1 LHISRAC
8 WIGQW
13 LLPPHCAVQLQ
24 KMPPADASILLA
36 QLFDRT
42 GADVNDSVSVS
53 HSEALFATADIDYN
67 QELAVLEALLD
78 QGMTAPKFA
87 APGRVRAGRS
97 CAGGCLSTMLGLG

>member
-1 LHISRAC
+1 MFISC
-8 WIGQW
+8 ISLTGQV
-13 LLPPHCAVQLQ
+13 LLTNRCAPQLQ

-36 QLFDRT
+36 RLFDRM
-42 GADVNDSVSVS
+42 GADVDDSVSVS

-97 CAGGCLSTMLGLG
+97 CAGGC